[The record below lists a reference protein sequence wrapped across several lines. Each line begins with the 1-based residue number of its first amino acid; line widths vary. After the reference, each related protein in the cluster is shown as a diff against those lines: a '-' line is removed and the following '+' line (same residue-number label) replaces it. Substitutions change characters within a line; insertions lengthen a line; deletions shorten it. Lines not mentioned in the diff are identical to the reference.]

1 MISDHMCEIGGV
13 FQDRLEDHVKCQRPT
28 IPFYSTVSGTRMNE
42 IDGLNSSYWRRDLE
56 SRVLFHTAIQNL
68 LEKEPVNRLF
78 VEIGPHSALG
88 GPLKQ
93 IFKAHKSQNYYVP
106 TLIRNEHST
115 KCLLTTAGRLHLNN
129 IPMDFSALSPHGVV
143 LTDLPIYPWH
153 HETEYW
159 SENRLSKEFRLRRFS
174 RHEILGSRILEGND
188 MEPTWRNVLH
198 LDEVPWINDHKIYD
212 DVVFPAAGYIAMAIE
227 AVSQIAGTKEG
238 FDLRHIEVNRALLI
252 GKSMTVETMT
262 SLRPVRLT
270 KSLDSSWYE
279 FSVFSHSGGKWE
291 RHCIGEIKG
300 SMEQIPSTSTLIL
313 KSRTISAPHWYQT
326 LREAGLNYRGPFEG
340 LTDISAGIVE
350 KAANASIIPCQGS
363 YPVHPTTIDMC
374 LQLFS
379 VAISNGIS
387 RRFDRVFVPTSIESL
402 EVRQSI
408 SKLRVQAST
417 VSSSRKMIHGSA
429 TAKTEDQR
437 LVISMKG
444 VKLSPL
450 ETSKAPR
457 NFDTDSAAQLEW
469 RPCIDL
475 LNPADLILPSAKRRT
490 ARLLCEKMTILC
502 IIETSHRLRLLETP
516 LKYLNK
522 YRSWLEVQTTRAQ
535 EGKYDLIED
544 AQKMTR
550 MTSAER
556 LSLILDVSREAESTN
571 ATALATVIL
580 RIFESAESIFRCDT
594 QALELLMQGNV
605 LEKLY
610 DWLVGDWKSFLS
622 LLSHCKPNL
631 KILEVGAGTGGTTA
645 SVLECLIST
654 SGQPMYSKYTYT
666 DVSSGFLSAAKE
678 RFGHAPNMDYA
689 VLDISKDPVQQGFVA
704 GSYDLILAANV
715 LHATPKISDT
725 LLNVKKLLHPR
736 GRLLLQ
742 ELSPTMR
749 CINYIMGVLP
759 GWWLGEQDGRY
770 LEPHLPLERWVTE
783 LRNAGFQG
791 IDAGIHDDE
800 IPYQINMSIVSTI
813 PPNIEHTRK
822 AALLCEEQTPA
833 VDHIYR
839 IFLGKGYAV
848 DCIYLHQQPP
858 DDREV
863 ISLLDLDKAFLYDI
877 PAGKLQSFKQ
887 YMGNLKRGLLWVT
900 HSVHLNCK
908 DPAYGMIFGV
918 ARTMRS
924 ELSIDIATL
933 EIDGRGADTWTT
945 LLQVFENFQRRDKN
959 SDMDPDYEY
968 ALAKGTVYIGRYHWL
983 SVNQGLSDLKRR
995 QKGRFK
1001 TLEVGTYGLL
1011 HTLQWGQVRSHV
1023 LADEEVL
1030 VEIKATGTNIRDVL
1044 IAMGQVEETDGDL
1057 GSDGSGIVRQ
1067 IGSKVTDLCLED
1079 RVFVPARGC
1088 FSTFLKCSA
1097 FQCAKIPSG
1106 MSFEDAATMPSV
1118 YCTVIH
1124 SLIDIGR
1131 LQQGQVSD

>member
-1 MISDHMCEIGGV
+1 M
-13 FQDRLEDHVKCQRPT
+13 FQDRLEGHVKCQQPT
-28 IPFYSTVSGTRMNE
+28 IPFYSTVSGGR
-42 IDGLNSSYWRRDLE
+42 IDETNGLNPSYWRQNLE
-56 SRVLFHTAIQNL
+56 SRVLFHTAIRSL
-68 LEKEPVNRLF
+68 LEQEPVNRLF

-93 IFKAHKSQNYYVP
+93 IFKAHKSQNSYVP
-106 TLIRNEHST
+106 TLIRDEHST

-129 IPMDFSALSPHGVV
+129 IPMDFSALNPHGEV

-153 HETEYW
+153 HKTGYW
-159 SENRLSKEFRLRRFS
+159 DESRPSKEFRLRKFS

-227 AVSQIAGTKEG
+227 AISQISGIKEG
-238 FDLRHIEVNRALLI
+238 FDFRHIDVNRALLI

-291 RHCIGEIKG
+291 KHCTGEIKG
-300 SMEQIPSTSTLIL
+300 SMEQMSSTSPLVL
-313 KSRTISAPHWYQT
+313 ESRTISAPHWYQI
-326 LREAGLNYRGPFEG
+326 LREAGLNYRGAFEG

-350 KAANASIIPCQGS
+350 KAASASIIPCQGS

-379 VAISNGIS
+379 VATSYGIV

-402 EVRQSI
+402 KVRQSI
-408 SKLRVQAST
+408 SKLQVQAFT
-417 VSSSRKMIHGSA
+417 VSSSRKMINGSA

-437 LVISMKG
+437 LVISMRG
-444 VKLSPL
+444 VNLSPL
-450 ETSKAPR
+450 ETSKAPG
-457 NFDTDSAAQLEW
+457 NFDTDSAARLEW
-469 RPCIDL
+469 RPCLDL
-475 LNPADLILPSAKRRT
+475 LSPADLIPPSAKKRS
-490 ARLLCEKMTILC
+490 ARLLCERMTILC
-502 IIETSHRLRLLETP
+502 IIETSHRLRMLETP

-544 AQKMTR
+544 AQEMTR
-550 MTSAER
+550 MTSVER
-556 LSLILDVSREAESTN
+556 LALILDVSREAKSTN
-571 ATALATVIL
+571 ATALATVII
-580 RIFESAESIFRCDT
+580 RIFESAEGIFKGNT
-594 QALELLMQGNV
+594 QALELLMQGTM

-610 DWLVGDWKSFLS
+610 DWLVGDWKSFLR
-622 LLSHCKPNL
+622 LLSHRKPDL

-645 SVLECLIST
+645 SVLESLIST
-654 SGQPMYSKYTYT
+654 SGQPMYSKFTYT
-666 DVSSGFLSAAKE
+666 DVSLGFLSAAKE
-678 RFGHAPNMDYA
+678 RFGHAPKMDYA

-770 LEPHLPLERWVTE
+770 LEPHLPLEKWDTE
-783 LRNAGFQG
+783 LWNAGFQG
-791 IDAGIHDDE
+791 ADTGIHDDE

-813 PPNIEHTRK
+813 PPRFEHTRK
-822 AALLCEEQTPA
+822 VSLLCEEQTPA
-833 VDHIYR
+833 VDHIHR
-839 IFLGKGYAV
+839 IFMEKGYAV
-848 DCIYLHQQPP
+848 DRRYLHEQPP

-863 ISLLDLDKAFLYDI
+863 ISVLDLDKAFLFDI
-877 PAGKLQSFKQ
+877 AAGKLQSFKQ
-887 YMGNLKRGLLWVT
+887 YMGKLKRGILWVT
-900 HSVHLNCK
+900 HSVHVDCK

-924 ELSIDIATL
+924 ELSIDIATF
-933 EIDGRGADTWTT
+933 EIDDMGADTWTT
-945 LLQVFENFQRRDKN
+945 LLQVFETFQRRDKN

-983 SVNQGLSDLKRR
+983 SVNQELSDLERR
-995 QKGRFK
+995 QEGRLK

-1011 HTLQWGQVRSHV
+1011 HTLQWGKVRPHI
-1023 LADEEVL
+1023 LADEEVV
-1030 VEIKATGTNIRDVL
+1030 VEIKAIGTNIRDL
-1044 IAMGQVEETDGDL
+1044 FIIMGQGEETDEGL

-1067 IGSKVTDLCLED
+1067 IGSQVTDLCLGD
-1079 RVFVPARGC
+1079 RVFVLAKGC

-1097 FQCAKIPSG
+1097 SQCAKIPSG

-1118 YCTVIH
+1118 YCTVIY

-1131 LQQGQVSD
+1131 LEQGQVSVLCVAAQGCSY